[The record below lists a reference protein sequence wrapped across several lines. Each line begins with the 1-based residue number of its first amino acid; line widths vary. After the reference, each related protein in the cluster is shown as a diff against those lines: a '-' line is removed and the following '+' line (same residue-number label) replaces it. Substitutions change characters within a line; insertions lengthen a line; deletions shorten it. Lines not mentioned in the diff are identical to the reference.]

1 MVRDLQL
8 KEQTLNCSVTGSVAS
23 EQGWGSVPSG
33 AQVQGGSFG
42 LPGA

>member
-1 MVRDLQL
+1 MVWDLQL
-8 KEQTLNCSVTGSVAS
+8 KEQTLNCSVTGSAAG